1 MAHDAEPWLRD
12 YLYIPLGGSRRGAR
26 RTTINIMLTM
36 VLGGLWHGAGWT
48 FIFWGALH
56 GGGLVAGRWHRARG
70 PDTRT
75 QTAAVVWGQRAATFA
90 FVCLGWVFFRADSLG
105 TAFGL
110 LGRFLAGWSTPTL
123 LVSPLL
129 VGTIMLSL
137 GMQFAPTGLGERIRE
152 RVAVLQPIP
161 MGLLFAGVLFVIT
174 TMGPQGVAPFIYF
187 RF

>member
-1 MAHDAEPWLRD
+1 MLVVIPGESGDKYQQVGGVDKFCLAGPSLASDA
-12 YLYIPLGGSRRGAR
+12 
-26 RTTINIMLTM
+26 
-36 VLGGLWHGAGWT
+36 
-48 FIFWGALH
+48 ALS
-56 GGGLVAGRWHRARG
+56 LKW
-70 PDTRT
+70 
-75 QTAAVVWGQRAATFA
+75 
-90 FVCLGWVFFRADSLG
+90 ADSLG

-129 VGTIMLSL
+129 AGTIVLSL
-137 GMQFAPTGLGERIRE
+137 GMQFAPTGLGERIRK